1 MGKFKK
7 RHQRRWFWQ
16 SFRKTLILAVFVC
29 VLSIAVPSI
38 VAQIFPSRAIAQSPQ
53 NPLDLIKQAN
63 RLYQSGNFTAA
74 VQIWQ
79 QAAIA
84 FASQK
89 NYLNQAMALSNL
101 SLTYQQLGK
110 WNEAKTAIIQSLQL
124 LKTLET
130 TTAQQRIYAQT
141 LDIQGQLEQKIGQS
155 QAALETWQ
163 ESAKIYVVLSDQP
176 SAAISEIN
184 QAQALQDLGL
194 YPRACQTL
202 LQALGFNVQRCEL
215 STAQINSLKQKL
227 LENKPD
233 KLQEAQGRGLRS
245 LGNVLRVVGK
255 LEQSEEVLK
264 ASLEVA
270 QKWKSPQDISKVWLN
285 LGNTNRALAKREA
298 TFKDNK
304 KANIYKQEALVA
316 YQQVTIIEGGAQPIA
331 TSSLV
336 KIQALL
342 NQRDLFI
349 EQQKWAA
356 ADELLSPIRESL
368 ANLSPSRTA
377 IYAKIN
383 FARSLA
389 QKPSNVS
396 EAMTLLENAIT
407 QAKSLEDWRS
417 LSYALGNLG
426 KLYGKINQEDKAKI
440 YTQQALQATKQ
451 IRSADDLA
459 YQWQWQLG
467 KLLRGEDKEDA
478 IAAYANA
485 VKSLKNL
492 RGDLV
497 SLNSDVQFD
506 FREQVEPVYREYV
519 DLLLQAREPSQETL
533 KIARQTIEDLQ
544 LAELDNFFQEACTTV
559 KNQEIDK
566 VDVNTAVIYSV
577 ILSNRLEIILSLPI
591 GTQSNLRYYT
601 ISVSQPEIEATV
613 KELSEKLSVD
623 RGNNRE
629 KRRLQELSKKVYSWL
644 IAPLEKDL
652 AALPIKNLTFVLDG
666 VLQNIPMA
674 ALYDGKQYLIEK
686 NYSISLTPGLQ
697 LLDPKPIKLDN
708 LNLLAAGLSQSVQDF
723 DPLPGVEE
731 EFKGI
736 RQQISAKILL
746 NEMFTKSKFTQT
758 INSLP
763 FSTIHV
769 ATHGEFSSR
778 SENTFILAYDDKIKA
793 KELDEFFRTDTGLR
807 PIELLVLSACNT
819 AKGDTRA
826 ALGLAGVA
834 IRAGARSTVAS
845 LWLASDDS
853 TPLFMIRFY
862 EELRNRA
869 TKAEALRQAQLA
881 ILRDEQFSHPY
892 YWAAFVLIGNWL

>member
-1 MGKFKK
+1 M
-7 RHQRRWFWQ
+7 
-16 SFRKTLILAVFVC
+16 LILAVFVC
-29 VLSIAVPSI
+29 VLSIGVPSI
-38 VAQIFPSRAIAQSPQ
+38 VAQNSLPSAIAQSPQ
-53 NPLDLIKQAN
+53 NPLNLIKQAN
-63 RLYQSGNFTAA
+63 RLYQSGKFTEA

-79 QAAIA
+79 QAVMA

-163 ESAKIYVVLSDQP
+163 QSAKIYVALNDKP

-194 YPRACQTL
+194 YPRACETL
-202 LQALGFNVQRCEL
+202 LQALDFHVQGCEL
-215 STAQINSLKQKL
+215 SSIQANSLKQKL
-227 LENKPD
+227 LENNPD
-233 KLQEAQGRGLRS
+233 KFREAQGRGLRS

-270 QKWKSPQDISKVWLN
+270 QKWKSPQDISKIWLN

-298 TFKDNK
+298 TFKDTNN
-304 KANIYKQEALVA
+304 ANVYTQKALVA
-316 YQQVTIIEGGAQPIA
+316 YQQVDIA
-331 TSSLV
+331 ASPLV

-519 DLLLQAREPSQETL
+519 DLLLQAGEPSQDTL

-577 ILSNRLEIILSLPI
+577 ILSNRLEIILSLPR
-591 GTQSNLRYYT
+591 GTQSNLRRYT
-601 ISVSQPEIEATV
+601 IPVSQSEIETTV
-613 KELSEKLSVD
+613 QKLRVGLSQAISIKS
-623 RGNNRE
+623 
-629 KRRLQELSKKVYSWL
+629 LSKKVYSWL

-708 LNLLAAGLSQSVQDF
+708 LNIFAAGLSQSVQDF

-763 FSTIHV
+763 FSIIHV

-793 KELDEFFRTDTGLR
+793 KELDEFFRTDTRLQ

>member
-1 MGKFKK
+1 M
-7 RHQRRWFWQ
+7 
-16 SFRKTLILAVFVC
+16 L
-29 VLSIAVPSI
+29 SI
-38 VAQIFPSRAIAQSPQ
+38 VAQISPPRATAQSPQ
-53 NPLDLIKQAN
+53 NTSVLIKQAN
-63 RLYQSGNFTAA
+63 QLYQSGKFAAA
-74 VQIWQ
+74 VQVWQ

-84 FASQK
+84 FAAQK
-89 NYLNQAMALSNL
+89 NHLNQAMALSNL
-101 SLTYQQLGK
+101 SLTQQQLGE
-110 WNEAKTAIIQSLQL
+110 WDDAKTAIAQSLQL

-141 LDIQGQLEQKIGQS
+141 LDIQGQLQQKIGQS

-163 ESAKIYVVLSDQP
+163 KSTKIYASIGDKP

-202 LQALGFNVQRCEL
+202 LQALGFNNQECQL
-215 STAQINSLKQKL
+215 SAAQTNSLKQKL

-233 KLQEAQGRGLRS
+233 KFREAQGRGLRS

-316 YQQVTIIEGGAQPIA
+316 YQQVAIIEGGAQPIA

-349 EQQKWAA
+349 EQQKWSD

-396 EAMTLLENAIT
+396 EAMTLLENAI
-407 QAKSLEDWRS
+407 AEANSLEDWRS
-417 LSYALGNLG
+417 LSYALGSLG

-467 KLLRGEDKEDA
+467 KLLREEDKAGAMGYAPPSA

-485 VKSLKNL
+485 IKSLKNL

-519 DLLLQAREPSQETL
+519 DLLLQNGEPSQETL

-577 ILSNRLEIILSLPI
+577 ILPNRLEIILSPP
-591 GTQSNLRYYT
+591 QESQANLRHYT
-601 ISVSQPEIEATV
+601 MPVSQSEIETTV
-613 KELSEKLSVD
+613 QELRGELSRRSS
-623 RGNNRE
+623 R
-629 KRRLQELSKKVYSWL
+629 KRPLQELSKKVYSWL
-644 IAPLEKDL
+644 ITPLEKDL
-652 AALPIKNLTFVLDG
+652 QAFPVKNLTFVLDG

-708 LNLLAAGLSQSVQDF
+708 LNILAAGLSKSVQDF
-723 DPLPGVEE
+723 DSLPGVEE

-736 RQQISAKILL
+736 RQQIPAKILL

-763 FSTIHV
+763 FSIIHV
-769 ATHGEFSSR
+769 ATHGKFSSR
-778 SENTFILAYDDKIKA
+778 SENTFLLTYNDKINA
-793 KELDEFFRTDTGLR
+793 KELDEFFRTDTGYR
-807 PIELLVLSACNT
+807 QPIELLVLSACST
-819 AKGDTRA
+819 AEGDTRA
-826 ALGLAGVA
+826 ALGMAGVA
-834 IRAGARSTVAS
+834 IRAGARSTVGS
-845 LWLASDDS
+845 LWVVPDDS
-853 TPLFMIRFY
+853 TTLLMIRFY
-862 EELRNRA
+862 QELRNKKV

-881 ILRDEQFSHPY
+881 ILHDERFSKPVH
-892 YWAAFVLIGNWL
+892 WAAFVLIGNWL